1 MDLSAQLFIKSKH
14 KITSVEVEPTAAIT
28 IRETQATTTGWK
40 HYALAGHKW
49 GRARVLLS
57 YDDGSKQS
65 INYYVI
71 KPSVQAV
78 SDLGNFLLTKQW
90 FVDAD
95 DPFHR
100 SPSVMSYDRETN
112 SIVTPGQSCVDCR
125 FRR

>member
-71 KPSVQAV
+71 KPAGPGGVR
-78 SDLGNFLLTKQW
+78 LGQLP
-90 FVDAD
+90 VDEAMV
-95 DPFHR
+95 R
-100 SPSVMSYDRETN
+100 R
-112 SIVTPGQSCVDCR
+112 CR
-125 FRR
+125 